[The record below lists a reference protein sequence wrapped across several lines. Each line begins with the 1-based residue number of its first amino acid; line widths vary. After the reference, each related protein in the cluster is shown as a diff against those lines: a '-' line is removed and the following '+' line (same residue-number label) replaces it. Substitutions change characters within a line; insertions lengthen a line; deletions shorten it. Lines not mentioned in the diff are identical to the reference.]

1 MPQYL
6 SHTSTHGRNMAGARA
21 LWRAIASFDSSR
33 RLPCLSKVAPAMQL
47 YHMEDVHR
55 ASLINRDVPRLS
67 VNKLNTSDRLMIR
80 FLNSQTGFGGN
91 S

>member
-6 SHTSTHGRNMAGARA
+6 SHTSTHGRNMAGERA

-33 RLPCLSKVAPAMQL
+33 RLPCLSKVAPATQL
-47 YHMEDVHR
+47 YNMEDVHR

>member
-33 RLPCLSKVAPAMQL
+33 RLPCLSKVAPATQL
-47 YHMEDVHR
+47 YHLEDVHR

>member
-6 SHTSTHGRNMAGARA
+6 SHTSTHGRNMAGE
-21 LWRAIASFDSSR
+21 RAIASFDSSR
-33 RLPCLSKVAPAMQL
+33 RLPCLSKVAPATQL